1 MMEMA
6 YFRSKSYFSSSLSRI
21 NNLLKHIRERVLLPV
36 FSWFHLVMKNQQ
48 RIEFYET
55 MWNRSNIYM

>member
-36 FSWFHLVMKNQQ
+36 FSSQVSSRNEKSTAN
-48 RIEFYET
+48 RILRNDVEPF
-55 MWNRSNIYM
+55 

>member
-21 NNLLKHIRERVLLPV
+21 NNLLKHIRERVLSPPSFL
-36 FSWFHLVMKNQQ
+36 LVSSRNEKSTAN
-48 RIEFYET
+48 RILRNDVEPF
-55 MWNRSNIYM
+55 